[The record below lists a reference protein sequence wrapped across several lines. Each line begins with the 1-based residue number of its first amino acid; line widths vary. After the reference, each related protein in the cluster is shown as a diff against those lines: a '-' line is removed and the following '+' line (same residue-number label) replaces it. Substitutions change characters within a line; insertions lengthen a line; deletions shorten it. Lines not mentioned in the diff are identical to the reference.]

1 MDIRYILP
9 LKVLWL
15 ANLVLCQYYR
25 GIYINL
31 NRKVRVV
38 MQLVDLYKPYVFF
51 TSSFDDSNTEK
62 LRVAI
67 RESDVDE
74 NLFNF
79 DPRCIDWEDYIMNT
93 HIPGLKNFDDSNTE
107 KLRVAIRESDVDEN
121 LFNFDPRCIDW
132 EDYIMNT
139 HIPGLKKY
147 SMKP

>member
-93 HIPGLKNFDDSNTE
+93 HIPGLK
-107 KLRVAIRESDVDEN
+107 
-121 LFNFDPRCIDW
+121 
-132 EDYIMNT
+132 
-139 HIPGLKKY
+139 KY

>member
-1 MDIRYILP
+1 M
-9 LKVLWL
+9 LWL
-15 ANLVLCQYYR
+15 ANLVLCHYYR

-38 MQLVDLYKPYVFF
+38 MRLVDLYKPYVFF
-51 TSSFDDSNTEK
+51 TGRLVLFVVMISFSIVFSMYPLIIISFCFPYSFDDSNTEK

-74 NLFNF
+74 NLFYF

-93 HIPGLKNFDDSNTE
+93 HIPGLT
-107 KLRVAIRESDVDEN
+107 
-121 LFNFDPRCIDW
+121 
-132 EDYIMNT
+132 
-139 HIPGLKKY
+139 KY